1 MFSSFLRGDLSDN
14 EVDFLASEGRDY
26 FLTRGMIYK
35 NKSGNLEHRPFTVL
49 PTPFPRRLFAAA
61 REVQKD
67 FNLLVHKASQDFQFT
82 KDALLSTIT
91 ADVFTA
97 KIFAIYEKTQ
107 EQGIDQPISLGIFRS
122 DYMLEQT
129 SGSHNQEDENLNLC
143 IKQVELNTISISAIS
158 SSCRASSLH
167 RHLLNLIGKEEKSPP
182 PNFALDEVAEGL
194 IKAWELYESPS
205 AVIMFVVRPDE
216 VNVYVQRILEY
227 SIRDKNR
234 AVKVIR
240 RTLTEICTR
249 SEIQGDKSL
258 FVDGLE
264 VAVAYFRAGYTPVD
278 YPSEDEW
285 SARLTIELS
294 RCIKCPTVAHQLMGT
309 KKMQQVFAEPGV
321 LERFLPN
328 REAVDRVRA
337 TFTGLYTL
345 DPGPSGDRNVECCL
359 QAVERFVMKPQREGG
374 GNLIYGEDIRHTLQ
388 SNPEKRSQ
396 YILMDRIRPA
406 CINRNF
412 IVRQESI
419 KPAEII
425 SELGIFGI
433 FLSQGDEI
441 LINKD
446 GGYLVRSRPWDKLEV
461 ISLHG
466 EGAYCSPYLVD

>member
-1 MFSSFLRGDLSDN
+1 MSTFSDDELSQKSSTASEDSFAPANDKIFFHEYREAFSRFEMFSSFVRGDLSDN
-14 EVDFLASEGRDY
+14 QVDFLAAEGRDY
-26 FLTRGMIYK
+26 FLTHGMIYK
-35 NKSGNLEHRPFTVL
+35 NKSGILEHRPFTVL
-49 PTPFPRRLFAAA
+49 PTPIPRRLFTAA

-67 FNLLVHKASQDFQFT
+67 FNLLVHKASKDFQFT

-97 KIFAIYEKTQ
+97 RIFAIYEKTQ
-107 EQGIDQPISLGIFRS
+107 EQGIGQPISLGIFRS
-122 DYMLEQT
+122 DYMIEQT
-129 SGSHNQEDENLNLC
+129 SGSHKEEEEEEEENLNLC
-143 IKQVELNTISISAIS
+143 IKQVELNTISISAIT

-167 RHLLNLIGKEEKSPP
+167 RTAHT
-182 PNFALDEVAEGL
+182 L
-194 IKAWELYESPS
+194 IKYGDAPKSDHRIAF
-205 AVIMFVVRPDE
+205 AVIMFIVRPDE

-227 SIRDKNR
+227 SIRDK
-234 AVKVIR
+234 
-240 RTLTEICTR
+240 
-249 SEIQGDKSL
+249 
-258 FVDGLE
+258 DGLE

-294 RCIKCPTVAHQLMGT
+294 RCVKCPTVAYQLMGT

-345 DPGPSGDRNVECCL
+345 DP
-359 QAVERFVMKPQREGG
+359 
-374 GNLIYGEDIRHTLQ
+374 
-388 SNPEKRSQ
+388 
-396 YILMDRIRPA
+396 
-406 CINRNF
+406 
-412 IVRQESI
+412 ESI

-433 FLSQGDEI
+433 FLSRGDEI
-441 LINKD
+441 EVNKD
-446 GGYLVRSRPWDKLEV
+446 GGFLLRSRPWDKLEV

-466 EGAYCSPYLVD
+466 EGAYSSPYLVD

>member
-143 IKQVELNTISISAIS
+143 IKQCHIFIM
-158 SSCRASSLH
+158 SCFQPSQ
-167 RHLLNLIGKEEKSPP
+167 SPP

-446 GGYLVRSRPWDKLEV
+446 GGYLVRSRPWDKL
-461 ISLHG
+461 
-466 EGAYCSPYLVD
+466 